1 MKTFKEQ
8 KWIILVYGVILF
20 TIGVVQFILS
30 IVDFKSAMDLMS
42 YVVAIGLL
50 IIGLMHILAAFIAN
64 TKAFF
69 KVSFVLG
76 SIAVACGVVFIIMP
90 HILGQFIVY
99 FVPVLLLTIGSIFL
113 AKAIVAIVF
122 KYKVGWIIVYFLG
135 ATVGITLGILAL
147 TNLNS
152 SPAVSQVIYCLIGL
166 TIAAIGVVLFAFGIR
181 TLTKKVDNKEETDKK

>member
-69 KVSFVLG
+69 KASFVLG

-147 TNLNS
+147 VNLNS

-166 TIAAIGVVLFAFGIR
+166 TIAAIGVVLFAFGIKA
-181 TLTKKVDNKEETDKK
+181 LTKKEDNKEETDKK

>member
-8 KWIILVYGVILF
+8 KWIVLVYGVILF

-69 KVSFVLG
+69 KASFVLG

-147 TNLNS
+147 VNLNS

-166 TIAAIGVVLFAFGIR
+166 TIAAIGVVLFAFGIK
-181 TLTKKVDNKEETDKK
+181 TLTKKEDNKEETDKK